1 MRGVAWLRGV
11 GPIGEGEA
19 AGGEAH
25 ARAETFA
32 PAEPTPLMREI
43 PPGGPYPVHA
53 LGPLRAVA
61 EAFHDM
67 TQAPPAIGAQSALGV
82 AALATQGLADA
93 ETLHGSA
100 PASLFLLTVAQSGE
114 RKSACDR
121 LAMKPVRDF
130 EAELAENRER
140 EIDAHRDALDV
151 WRKRREAV
159 LRTAAD
165 DPITARADLAA
176 LGPEPV
182 GPLFA
187 SIVSDAPTLEGVT
200 KHMGELRPS
209 LGIFTDEGG
218 AFIGGHGMNPDNRLK
233 TVAGLS
239 ALWDGSPVSRW
250 RAQDGVARFTGR
262 RLSLHIMA
270 QPVAA
275 AGLLADPVA
284 NGQGFLAR
292 FLMAEPPSA
301 IGTRLRVGHAP
312 GSAAAL
318 AAFSARVAAL
328 LRHPLPL
335 AEGRRNEL
343 APPVLPLSPD
353 ARAVLQDFALAVE
366 AAQAKGGEFEGVRP
380 FASKAA
386 EHAARI
392 AAVLTLFENPDAGAV
407 TGETI
412 ADAVTLATFYA
423 NEAARLSDAATVS
436 AETAEAEKLR
446 RWLLENWGEPF
457 ISASDAAQR
466 GPFKETDRAR
476 KALAT
481 LQRHGWAEPVV
492 GGAEVLGKRRREA
505 WRIVRTAR

>member
-1 MRGVAWLRGV
+1 MNAH
-11 GPIGEGEA
+11 EA
-19 AGGEAH
+19 F

-32 PAEPTPLMREI
+32 PEEPTPLVRVI
-43 PPGGPYPVHA
+43 PPGEPYPVHA

-61 EAFHDM
+61 EALHDI

-93 ETLHGSA
+93 ETLNGSA

-130 EAELAENRER
+130 EAELAEIRER
-140 EIDAHRDALDV
+140 EIEDYRNALDI
-151 WRKRREAV
+151 WEKRRAAILREAPENPI
-159 LRTAAD
+159 AAQ
-165 DPITARADLAA
+165 ADLKA
-176 LGPEPV
+176 LGPQPA

-187 SIVSDAPTLEGVT
+187 SIVSDSPTLEGIT
-200 KHMGELRPS
+200 KHMGDLRPG

-233 TVAGLS
+233 TISGLS

-250 RAQDGVARFTGR
+250 RAQDGVVAFRGR

-284 NGQGFLAR
+284 SGQGFLAR
-292 FLMAEPPSA
+292 FLMVEPPSA

-312 GSAAAL
+312 VSAAAL
-318 AAFSARVAAL
+318 AAFSARVAML

-353 ARAVLQDFALAVE
+353 ARGVLQDFALAVE
-366 AAQAKGGEFEGVRP
+366 AAQAKGGDLEGVRP

-386 EHAARI
+386 EHAARL
-392 AAVLTLFENPDAGAV
+392 AAVLTLFANPDADAV
-407 TGETI
+407 TGETM

-423 NEAARLSDAATVS
+423 NEAARLSDAATIS

-446 RWLLENWGEPF
+446 RWLLESWAEPF

-481 LQRHGWAEPVV
+481 LERHGWVELVE

-505 WRIVRTAR
+505 WRIRRGAS